1 MPSLIDT
8 RTYCLLL
15 IAVMLACVPEIA
27 YARQL
32 DDELGRMVLG
42 AVFSVSVLSIM
53 AGTLRTVQRL
63 NDASRDMTD
72 PWWQEALKN
81 ALVGL
86 ASGWIAYLAF
96 GYSLPTPAVVLT
108 IAGAGYAPALL
119 LEKLQEFWRK

>member
-1 MPSLIDT
+1 ML
-8 RTYCLLL
+8 
-15 IAVMLACVPEIA
+15 AVMLACVPEIA

-32 DDELGRMVLG
+32 DDELSRMVLG

-119 LEKLQEFWRK
+119 LEKLQEFWKK

>member
-15 IAVMLACVPEIA
+15 IAVMLACIPEIA
-27 YARQL
+27 QARNL
-32 DDELGRMVLG
+32 DQELSRMVLG

-63 NDASRDMTD
+63 NDASRDMTG
-72 PWWQEALKN
+72 PWWHEALKN

-86 ASGWIAYLAF
+86 VSGWIAYLAF
-96 GYSLPTPAVVLT
+96 GYSLPTPAAVLT
-108 IAGAGYAPALL
+108 IAASG
-119 LEKLQEFWRK
+119 